1 MADEIEKVLDEKVVD
16 VKSDYCEPLQKPK
29 PKKNLTEKQKE
40 IGRAN
45 LAKGRET
52 LAIKRKQQK
61 EEQQKTA
68 DEMIV
73 KKAEKLVKTKAN
85 QDKKLKSVIGEISEE
100 DVEIE
105 ERIMKKPKRKKIIYR
120 EESDSEEEVIIKSR
134 PKKHI
139 PVPKEPVEP
148 RQEPKEPR
156 QAFRINFC

>member
-73 KKAEKLVKTKAN
+73 KKAEKLI
-85 QDKKLKSVIGEISEE
+85 DEILFYCSK
-100 DVEIE
+100 ISYLSSQ
-105 ERIMKKPKRKKIIYR
+105 KRLL
-120 EESDSEEEVIIKSR
+120 
-134 PKKHI
+134 
-139 PVPKEPVEP
+139 
-148 RQEPKEPR
+148 
-156 QAFRINFC
+156 